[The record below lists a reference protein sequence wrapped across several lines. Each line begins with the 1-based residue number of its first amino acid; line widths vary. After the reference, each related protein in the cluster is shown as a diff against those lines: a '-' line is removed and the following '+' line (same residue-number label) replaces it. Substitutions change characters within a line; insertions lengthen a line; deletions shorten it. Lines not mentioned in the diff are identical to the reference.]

1 MEKGGRKGYITG
13 MEEVPGKGKELS
25 HSAHANGM
33 HEMTY
38 SAENV
43 EGWVTGTVQ
52 HSGTDCVTGTVQH
65 SGTDCV
71 TGTVQHSGTDCVTN
85 TEIPNIPTQLH
96 DDYWKKKTT
105 GPLIPT

>member
-1 MEKGGRKGYITG
+1 

-71 TGTVQHSGTDCVTN
+71 TGTVQHSGTDCVTGTVQHSGTDCVTN